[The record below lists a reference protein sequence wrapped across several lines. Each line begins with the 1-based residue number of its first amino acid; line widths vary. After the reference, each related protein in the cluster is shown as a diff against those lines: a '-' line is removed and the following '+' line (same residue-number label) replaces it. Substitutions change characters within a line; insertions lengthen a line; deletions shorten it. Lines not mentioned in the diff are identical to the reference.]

1 MSDEPFVVV
10 DVDEGLEKILR
21 SLQKLPDQL
30 AAPQVLQKA
39 LNTTARKART
49 RLIKEAG
56 KRYALSKPEV
66 LKAESKVENST
77 SDTSATIISKGSMRD
92 IMDFLT
98 QPNSDT
104 AAAAQV
110 LNSSSMSPLE
120 SNGMKAFVA
129 RFTSGHTAI
138 VQRQAGKQYTSAGA
152 SARAEKYG
160 RGVDMTKIKKL
171 LSPAVPQMLGNAEG
185 VEAAQALVIELLDK
199 ELDKQIEKALE

>member
-30 AAPQVLQKA
+30 TAPQVLQKA

-66 LKAESKVENST
+66 LKTESKVENST

-129 RFTSGHTAI
+129 RFASGHTAI

>member
-66 LKAESKVENST
+66 LKTESKVENST

-129 RFTSGHTAI
+129 RFASGHTAI

-199 ELDKQIEKALE
+199 ELDKQIENALE